1 MTWYDISNKSVGGSK
16 MISLIVAT
24 SLEGAIGKDNKMLWH
39 LPKELKFFKET
50 TLHKPILMGRKTY
63 ESLGRPLPNR
73 TNIILT
79 RQQDFKLEGCEVVHT
94 VEEALQKYSKED
106 LMVIGGGEV
115 YKQFLPHADVVYL
128 TVVDVN
134 ITNADAYFP
143 ELNKA
148 QFELISSHNEQ
159 KDDKNEYNFTIY
171 YYKRKK
177 DAI

>member
-1 MTWYDISNKSVGGSK
+1 
-16 MISLIVAT
+16 
-24 SLEGAIGKDNKMLWH
+24 
-39 LPKELKFFKET
+39 FFKET

-94 VEEALQKYSKED
+94 VEEALQKYSNED

-148 QFELISSHNEQ
+148 QFELISSH
-159 KDDKNEYNFTIY
+159 Y
-171 YYKRKK
+171 
-177 DAI
+177 